1 MIFHSGLRADIRF
14 VLTALRDAGLRK
26 HLLWW
31 LRSKQKDYLLHHA
44 CPWLAFDAILALR
57 ARMRPGLRVFE
68 YGSGGSTLF
77 WLASQA
83 MQVVSIEHNPDWFQ
97 IVSGKVQGKSTIDLR
112 LIAPEV
118 LAQPEQI
125 HDPADPHLYQS
136 DDEGFRGCSFRQYAS
151 QIDAYPDEHFDILLV
166 DGRARPSC
174 IAHGAAKVKVGGLL
188 VLDNA
193 DRAYYLDKTGEHLGC
208 FTGDF
213 FAGMG
218 PLNPSLWTTGLFTRQ
233 F

>member
-1 MIFHSGLRADIRF
+1 
-14 VLTALRDAGLRK
+14 
-26 HLLWW
+26 
-31 LRSKQKDYLLHHA
+31 
-44 CPWLAFDAILALR
+44 
-57 ARMRPGLRVFE
+57 
-68 YGSGGSTLF
+68 
-77 WLASQA
+77 
-83 MQVVSIEHNPDWFQ
+83 
-97 IVSGKVQGKSTIDLR
+97 VQGKSTIDLR